1 MMDIVKQLKDNAD
14 LDAAE
19 QWRNSIMEKRL
30 EIESLRAEIL
40 ELEGREPRLVSF
52 ALDMSTCTLN
62 YEGEEYYYDLVGSTK

>member
-19 QWRNSIMEKRL
+19 QWRNSIMEKR
-30 EIESLRAEIL
+30 RAEIL

>member
-19 QWRNSIMEKRL
+19 QWRNSIMEKR
-30 EIESLRAEIL
+30 
-40 ELEGREPRLVSF
+40 LEGREPRLVSF